1 MNDLSLFRGKSTDM
15 FQQVLQS
22 YSWEQEE
29 ATVRHASA
37 TDVQR
42 VLMQEWQSPKTMQDF
57 AVLIAPAAAPFLQEM
72 TRLSQRITRARFG
85 NNIQLYAPM
94 YLSNECQNICTYCG
108 FSFTNK
114 IPRKTLTDAEIL
126 QETAILKSYGFD
138 SILLVTGEH
147 DKLVGIDYLL
157 HAVELVKPHFAQV
170 SVEVQPLEQHEYK
183 QLKNAGVYAVLVYQ
197 ETYHRETY

>member
-15 FQQVLQS
+15 FQQELQA
-22 YSWEQEE
+22 YSWEQAE

-57 AVLIAPAAAPFLQEM
+57 AVLIAPAAAPFLQDM

-157 HAVELVKPHFAQV
+157 HAVQLVKPHFAQV
-170 SVEVQPLEQHEYK
+170 SIEVQPLEQHEY
-183 QLKNAGVYAVLVYQ
+183 
-197 ETYHRETY
+197 